1 MTTNTEYS
9 DLRQII
15 ERHGGIVAQVIEPNT
30 LVVFLERRTVNRI
43 EKHAAVSRMLEID
56 SL

>member
-1 MTTNTEYS
+1 MYRYAIHTKAMTTNTEYS

-30 LVVFLERRTVNRI
+30 LVVFWSVVPLTE
-43 EKHAAVSRMLEID
+43 
-56 SL
+56 